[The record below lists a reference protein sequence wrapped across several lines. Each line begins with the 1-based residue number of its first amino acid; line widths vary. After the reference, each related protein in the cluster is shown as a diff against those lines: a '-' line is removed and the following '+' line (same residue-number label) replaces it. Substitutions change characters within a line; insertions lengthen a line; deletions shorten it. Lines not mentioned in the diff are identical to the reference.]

1 MFYLLPSF
9 NGGLFLWVSHLLWNG
24 TVRCW
29 ESGLGY
35 VECQFRY
42 VAPMLLVS
50 KSVAHSIMRALV
62 ILVSPCGLTGK
73 ASVVT
78 YTSVL
83 CDHLVFISFSLA
95 IIISSCKADV
105 HTLLHPSW
113 KEKWVREWTTSHP
126 SQIPPLHT
134 AGSNVTGNVPA
145 NKLGPQL
152 QSQIRDC
159 CLSVSGPCHLLL
171 DYSIYCPKSVMLWD
185 LP

>member
-1 MFYLLPSF
+1 MCSFICHFLLYFLPPLFLLILLTVSFLLLLFTMFYLLPSF

-105 HTLLHPSW
+105 HTLLHPS
-113 KEKWVREWTTSHP
+113 
-126 SQIPPLHT
+126 
-134 AGSNVTGNVPA
+134 
-145 NKLGPQL
+145 
-152 QSQIRDC
+152 
-159 CLSVSGPCHLLL
+159 
-171 DYSIYCPKSVMLWD
+171 
-185 LP
+185 